1 MEGSRVRIVGIVR
14 RPNPAASDQHFVLV
28 PRSPADI
35 RVLASGA
42 PAAGSGGTRTGA
54 SRGGA
59 AAASAA
65 ADPVRSSDATALVSA
80 DAAGLA
86 GLAGRSVRVGGL
98 VVTVDDEGLVL
109 DDGTGTVRLELVGDA
124 RSLLPLLGPGDAI
137 GAAGVVEAG
146 TPPIVR
152 VTDPASL
159 VRLGDLGEALP
170 LGEEV
175 VRPDDEDAALSGS
188 PAADPTMS
196 GPAARGPVRAD
207 PSASMTAGAGSIG
220 ALATAGAMLMVV
232 RRRRER
238 RTSRA
243 RIARRVA
250 ELSAAFAGGCVPPP
264 AADSTEPDPPS
275 TVQGNLVR
283 ELA

>member
-1 MEGSRVRIVGIVR
+1 
-14 RPNPAASDQHFVLV
+14 
-28 PRSPADI
+28 
-35 RVLASGA
+35 
-42 PAAGSGGTRTGA
+42 
-54 SRGGA
+54 
-59 AAASAA
+59 
-65 ADPVRSSDATALVSA
+65 VSA

-86 GLAGRSVRVGGL
+86 GLAGRSVQVGGL
-98 VVTVDDEGLVL
+98 VVTVDAEGLVL
-109 DDGTGTVRLELVGDA
+109 DEGTGSARVELIGDA

-170 LGEEV
+170 LGDEV
-175 VRPDDEDAALSGS
+175 VPPDDADLASSGS
-188 PAADPTMS
+188 PAADQATS
-196 GPAARGPVRAD
+196 GPAAPGLVRAG

-220 ALATAGAMLMVV
+220 ALATAGAMLMVA
-232 RRRRER
+232 RRRREQ

-250 ELSAAFAGGCVPPP
+250 ELGAAFVGGSVPPR
-264 AADSTEPDPPS
+264 AAGSTETDPSS
-275 TVQGNLVR
+275 TVPGNLVR
-283 ELA
+283 EPA